1 MKSKMVKDSKMQ
13 KNIQTEAKL
22 PKHVAIIM
30 DGNGRWAT
38 QRHLPRVAGHQQ
50 GAESVRAIVGEC
62 SKKGIAYLTLYT
74 FSSENWNRPSTEID
88 FLMSLFLRSLRNE
101 TQTLH
106 KNNIRLKIIG
116 NKSDFSTE
124 LQQAMQEA
132 EALTENNSGLQVNLA
147 LSYGGRWDIVQ
158 TTQKLCERV
167 LNGELKPQDITEKLM
182 SETISL
188 NDCPE
193 PDLLIRTSGEY
204 RISNFLIWQIAYTEL
219 YFTETHWPDFREA
232 EFEKALNDFA
242 QRHRRFGYTP
252 EQTPNGQEL
261 NNNVGKCV
269 SA

>member
-1 MKSKMVKDSKMQ
+1 M
-13 KNIQTEAKL
+13 NTEIKY

-62 SKKGIAYLTLYT
+62 SKKGIPYLTLYT

-88 FLMSLFLRSLRNE
+88 FLMSLFLRSLKNE
-101 TQTLH
+101 TQNLH

-116 NKSDFSTE
+116 NKSDFSVE

-132 EALTENNSGLQVNLA
+132 EALTQNNHGLQVNLA

-158 TTQKLCERV
+158 TTQQLCERV
-167 LNGELKPQDITEKLM
+167 LKGELKCEDINEKLFT
-182 SETISL
+182 ETISL

-242 QRHRRFGYTP
+242 QRHRRFGYTS
-252 EQTPNGQEL
+252 EQTHEGNSA
-261 NNNVGKCV
+261 NNIVEKC
-269 SA
+269 ANA